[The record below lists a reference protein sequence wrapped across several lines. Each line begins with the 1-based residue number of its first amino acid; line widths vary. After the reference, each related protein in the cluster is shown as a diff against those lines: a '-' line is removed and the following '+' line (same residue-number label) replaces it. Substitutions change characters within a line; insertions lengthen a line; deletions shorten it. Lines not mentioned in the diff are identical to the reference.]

1 MTDPEGIS
9 WIVEQV
15 KSIPAQADA
24 ALILRHAEREEIPQ
38 GTFGVNVP
46 LTSCGVASAERLG
59 AMLSHIRFSVCA
71 TASPVPRCN
80 STAAAIMRGCKWA
93 EEVALDWRLGDPGP
107 FVVDEEVS
115 GALFLDIGILE
126 IVKHQ
131 LTCTKPPA
139 GMRPTAEGVGLLLEL
154 TTNKLRSRGRLNIY
168 VTHDAI
174 LAVLV
179 AYLYRL
185 PVDEIDWPGYLDGL
199 LLWRC
204 GNRIHFIWRGLEES
218 SYPVGG

>member
-1 MTDPEGIS
+1 MTDPDAAC

-15 KSIPAQADA
+15 KSIPTQADA
-24 ALILRHAEREEIPQ
+24 ALILRHAERKEIPQ

-46 LTSCGVASAERLG
+46 LSSCGIASAERLG
-59 AMLSHIRFSVCA
+59 AMLSYIRSSVWA
-71 TASPVPRCN
+71 TASPVPRCE
-80 STAAAIMRGCKWA
+80 STAKAILRGGGWA
-93 EEVALDWRLGDPGP
+93 EEVVLDWRLGGPGP

-115 GALFLDIGILE
+115 GALFLEVGTME
-126 IVKHQ
+126 IVRHQ
-131 LTCTKPPA
+131 LTCTEPPA
-139 GMRPTAEGVGLLLEL
+139 GMRPTAEGVDLLLGL
-154 TTNKLRSRGRLNIY
+154 TTNKLRSRGRMNVY

-185 PVDEIDWPGYLDGL
+185 PIDEIDWPGYLDGM

-204 GNRIHFIWRGLEES
+204 GNRLHFIWRGLEQG
-218 SYPVGG
+218 SYPAGG

>member
-1 MTDPEGIS
+1 MTDPDAVC

-38 GTFGVNVP
+38 GTFGADVP

-59 AMLSHIRFSVCA
+59 AMLSSIRPSVCV
-71 TASPVPRCN
+71 TASPVPRCE
-80 STAAAIMRGCKWA
+80 STAKAIMRGGGWE
-93 EEVALDWRLGDPGP
+93 EEVALDWRLGGPGP

-115 GALFLDIGILE
+115 GALFLEVEIFE
-126 IVKHQ
+126 IVRYQ
-131 LTCTKPPA
+131 LTCTGPPA
-139 GMRPTAEGVGLLLEL
+139 GMRATSEGIDLLLRL
-154 TTNKLRSRGRLNIY
+154 TANDLRSSGRLNVY

-179 AYLYRL
+179 TYLYRL
-185 PVDEIDWPGYLDGL
+185 PIDEIDWPGYLDGL

-204 GNRIHFIWRGLEES
+204 GNRLHFSWRGLEEG
-218 SYPVGG
+218 SYPVDG